1 MKLNF
6 MLFEKLK
13 IIIQNWN
20 NNNNNI
26 ITTKKYCLEAQ
37 KSCFS
42 WHTAK
47 DFLFFFHILLL

>member
-1 MKLNF
+1 
-6 MLFEKLK
+6 MLFEKVK

-26 ITTKKYCLEAQ
+26 ITINILHCLEEQ
-37 KSCFS
+37 KSSFS

-47 DFLFFFHILLL
+47 DFILLL